1 MGKKA
6 VEIANLD
13 VNALITM
20 LNEALAEE
28 WACVLPVLGWFA
40 GCARPDEK

>member
-13 VNALITM
+13 VDELIKM
-20 LNEALAEE
+20 LNAALAEE
-28 WACVLPVLGWFA
+28 WLA
-40 GCARPDEK
+40 